1 MAERKQAIAVARLP
15 YEFSTAELKHVMALT
30 KPHATALTKPHA
42 TAELKH
48 VMALTK
54 PHATTGYVDGK
65 VHYLNLYT
73 T

>member
-15 YEFSTAELKHVMALT
+15 YEFSTAEI
-30 KPHATALTKPHA
+30 
-42 TAELKH
+42 KH

-54 PHATTGYVDGK
+54 PHATTGHVDGK